1 MARHGCETMDE
12 TGNALARTVRI
23 GGASGFWGDSSVA
36 VPQLL
41 RDPKLD
47 FLVFDYLAELTMAIL
62 AAARAKNP
70 ALGYAVDFVATIRD
84 ALPQLMSSGVRVI
97 SNAGGVNPQACAD
110 ALAAAAAELG
120 FAPKIAI
127 VHGDDA
133 MPLVESLR
141 ALDVRDLDTGRPM
154 PAKLLTANA
163 YLGAL
168 PIRRALDDGAQ
179 IVITGRCVD
188 SAVTLGALM
197 HSFAWRADD
206 HDRLAAGSLAGH
218 IIECGCQATGGLHT
232 DWRDVPD
239 WAGIGYPIVEANADG
254 SFVITKP
261 EGTGGLVTPAVV
273 AEQIVYEIG
282 DPGAY
287 VLADVVCDF
296 TQVRLRSDG
305 ADRVAVTGARGR
317 QPTDRYKVCATWHD
331 GYQCAATLMIIGFD
345 AAGKARRTADAI
357 LARTRSILQE
367 RQLGDY
373 GETLVEVIGT
383 ESVYG
388 PHARIEGSREV
399 VLRVAVRHADRRALG
414 IFAAEIGAA
423 GTSWAPGTTG
433 VGGRP
438 KVSSSIRLF
447 SFLLDKKH
455 LAVTLT
461 TAGVDESERIP
472 VEIPTGAPGEA
483 SAAAAVSAVSAASAR
498 TPDERSGRADA
509 AVEPEG
515 ETVEVPLIE
524 LAYARSGDK
533 GDQANI
539 GVIARKPEYYPLL
552 VRWLTPQRVG
562 AYLAHLVRGEVHRY
576 ELPGMHAMNFVCE
589 QALAGGVAASLRYD
603 PWGKGFAQIVLSMP
617 VRVPVGCSTG
627 DRSN

>member
-1 MARHGCETMDE
+1 MGCETMDD
-12 TGNALARTVRI
+12 TGRALARTVRI

-41 RDPKLD
+41 RDPRLD

-70 ALGYAVDFVATIRD
+70 ALGYAVDFVPTIRD
-84 ALPQLMSSGVRVI
+84 ALPQLMAGGVRVI

-120 FAPKIAI
+120 FAPRIAV
-127 VHGDDA
+127 VHGDDV

-179 IVITGRCVD
+179 IVVTGRCVD

-197 HSFAWRADD
+197 HSFDWRADD
-206 HDRLAAGSLAGH
+206 YDRLAAGSLAGH

-239 WAGIGYPIVEANADG
+239 WPGIGYPIVEADADG
-254 SFVITKP
+254 RFVITKP

-282 DPGAY
+282 DPRAY

-305 ADRVAVTGARGR
+305 ADRVAVVGARGSE
-317 QPTDRYKVCATWHD
+317 PTDRYKVCATWHD
-331 GYQCAATLMIIGFD
+331 GYRCAATLMIIGFE
-345 AAGKARRTADAI
+345 AAEKARRTGEAI
-357 LARTRSILQE
+357 LARTRSILQQ
-367 RQLGDY
+367 RRFDDY
-373 GETLVEVIGT
+373 GETLIEVIGT

-388 PHARIEGSREV
+388 PHAVVEGAREV
-399 VLRVAVRHADRRALG
+399 VLRIAVTHPDRRALE

-438 KVSSSIRLF
+438 KVSPAIRLF

-455 LAVTLT
+455 VAVTVT
-461 TAGVDESERIP
+461 AAGVDQP
-472 VEIPTGAPGEA
+472 VEIPEGVLAGIPAALREPDARRKREEA
-483 SAAAAVSAVSAASAR
+483 AIES
-498 TPDERSGRADA
+498 
-509 AVEPEG
+509 EG

-533 GDQANI
+533 GDHANI
-539 GVIARKPEYYPLL
+539 GVVARRPEHYPVL
-552 VRWLTPQRVG
+552 VRWLTPQRVR
-562 AYLAHLVRGEVHRY
+562 AYLSHLVRGEVHRY
-576 ELPGMHAMNFVCE
+576 ELPGLHALNFVCE
-589 QALAGGVAASLRYD
+589 HALAGGVAASLRYD
-603 PWGKGFAQIVLSMP
+603 PWGKGFAQILLSMP
-617 VRVPVGCSTG
+617 VRVPKSA
-627 DRSN
+627 

>member
-1 MARHGCETMDE
+1 MRCETMDK
-12 TGNALARTVRI
+12 TDNTLSRTVRI

-41 RDPKLD
+41 RDPELD
-47 FLVFDYLAELTMAIL
+47 FLVSDYLAELTMAIL

-70 ALGYAVDFVATIRD
+70 ALGYAVDFVSTIRD
-84 ALPQLMSSGVRVI
+84 ALPQLMAGRVRVI

-120 FAPKIAI
+120 FTPKIA
-127 VHGDDA
+127 VVQGDDV
-133 MPLVESLR
+133 MPLVGSLR
-141 ALDVRDLDTGRPM
+141 ALDVRDLDTGAPM

-168 PIRRALDDGAQ
+168 PIRRALDEGAR

-197 HSFAWRADD
+197 HSFDWRADD

-239 WAGIGYPIVEANADG
+239 WPGIGYPIVEANADG
-254 SFVITKP
+254 RCVITKP
-261 EGTGGLVTPAVV
+261 AGTGGLVTPAVV

-282 DPGAY
+282 DPAAY

-305 ADRVAVTGARGR
+305 ADRVEVLGARGR
-317 QPTDRYKVCATWHD
+317 APTDRYKVCATWQH
-331 GYQCAATLMIIGFD
+331 GYKCAATLTIIGFD
-345 AAGKARRTADAI
+345 AAAKARRTAEAI
-357 LARTRSILQE
+357 LARTRALLQD
-367 RQLGDY
+367 RRLGDY
-373 GETLVEVIGT
+373 GETLVETIGA

-388 PHARIEGSREV
+388 PHAVVEHTREV
-399 VLRVAVRHADRRALG
+399 VLRIAVTHRDRRALE
-414 IFAAEIGAA
+414 IFASEIGAA

-433 VGGRP
+433 ASGRP
-438 KVSSSIRLF
+438 KVSPSIRLF

-455 LAVTLT
+455 VSATVAMEGVEYAVEVP
-461 TAGVDESERIP
+461 AGV
-472 VEIPTGAPGEA
+472 
-483 SAAAAVSAVSAASAR
+483 AAAGAAKGA
-498 TPDERSGRADA
+498 TERATGRAVLAGVHGPEAGDA
-509 AVEPEG
+509 GPLGEPAG
-515 ETVEVPLIE
+515 ETVEVRLIE

-533 GDQANI
+533 GDNANI
-539 GVIARKPEYYPLL
+539 GVIARRPEYYPWLT
-552 VRWLTPQRVG
+552 RWLTPQRVA
-562 AYLAHLVRGEVHRY
+562 AYLAHLLRGEVHRY
-576 ELPGMHAMNFVCE
+576 ELPGLHALNFLCE
-589 QALAGGVAASLRYD
+589 HALAGGVAASLRYD
-603 PWGKGFAQIVLSMP
+603 PWGKGLAQILLSMP
-617 VRVPVGCSTG
+617 VRVPVEWSTG
-627 DRSN
+627 GHSS